1 MPVQTSLIS
10 GTQAHKHS
18 SVSQDGG
25 FLDDNVTGV
34 TGTSNGSLIYFDG
47 SSIAQNLGIGAA
59 SDQLRVNAGAT
70 APEWFTPSAASSTFE
85 VLADVT
91 LGAPGTLSSG
101 VFSAQDKFIKVLFYG
116 ASVASSILGITC
128 NATAGATQYAYSS
141 FRNYTT
147 TTGGDLEN
155 EFGYLTGMS
164 TSNPCF
170 FEMTGYNGD
179 STDDKLFTISTNA
192 NTTTGNTRPTSY
204 QSVGKWYGGAY
215 ITSFEIVGNNT
226 GVAINM
232 QTGSRMLV
240 LATPA

>member
-1 MPVQTSLIS
+1 MPFS
-10 GTQAHKHS
+10 GGGGGQLTAHVHDNTPL
-18 SVSQDGG
+18 QGG
-25 FLDDNVTGV
+25 PLSFN
-34 TGTSNGSLIYFDG
+34 GTTIGGMSAGDITYSD
-47 SSIAQNLGIGAA
+47 GAA
-59 SDQLRVNAGAT
+59 LQTLTYPAVPAGESLTAVAAST
-70 APEWFTPSAASSTFE
+70 APSWVAAGGGVWE

-101 VFSAQDKFIKVLFYG
+101 TFSAQDKFIKVLFYG

-128 NATAGATQYAYSS
+128 NATAGATEYAYSS
-141 FRNYTT
+141 FRGFTT

-192 NTTTGNTRPTSY
+192 NTTIGNTRPTSY

>member
-1 MPVQTSLIS
+1 MPFSGGGGGQLTAHVHDNTPLQGGPLNFNNTTIAGMNAGDLTFSDGAALQTLTYPAIPAGESLTAVAASTAPSWVAAGGGVWEVLSDTVLGAAGPLTS
-10 GTQAHKHS
+10 GT
-18 SVSQDGG
+18 
-25 FLDDNVTGV
+25 
-34 TGTSNGSLIYFDG
+34 
-47 SSIAQNLGIGAA
+47 
-59 SDQLRVNAGAT
+59 
-70 APEWFTPSAASSTFE
+70 
-85 VLADVT
+85 
-91 LGAPGTLSSG
+91 
-101 VFSAQDKFIKVLFYG
+101 FSAQDKFIKVLFYG
-116 ASVASSILGITC
+116 ASVGAVILGITC
-128 NATAGATQYAYSS
+128 NNTNGATEYAYSS

-215 ITSFEIVGNNT
+215 ITSFGIVGNNT
-226 GVAINM
+226 GVHINM
-232 QTGSRMLV
+232 QAGSRMLV
-240 LATPA
+240 LAAPA